1 MGHPL
6 LIQLLYNCS
15 YFQENQNETIPTT
28 IIDPSNGFN
37 DQMTESTMTIKNDDN
52 IEKPEVEEIEAE
64 MANFDIENISILI
77 PTLDFFAE
85 VPAELF
91 PPLLPHDGRNEEK
104 SQDSDFEET
113 DRDRQIDGQY
123 SSLYQRL
130 MASTARS
137 TALANR

>member
-1 MGHPL
+1 MVYFT
-6 LIQLLYNCS
+6 IQLFYNYS
-15 YFQENQNETIPTT
+15 YFQENQDETIPTT
-28 IIDPSNGFN
+28 IIDPSNGIN

-52 IEKPEVEEIEAE
+52 IEEPEVEELEAE

-85 VPAELF
+85 VPPELF